1 MRSTIKLT
9 TLFFCLPSLGYAKN
23 FSVDLSA
30 AIGES
35 DNALKTSGNE
45 ISEQQNRYAAS
56 IEGDWLTEWLSA
68 NVQYA
73 ATKDTFSD
81 NSQQDES
88 YLQGDSAVKL
98 GNATSILNLDLRHSR
113 RTLLQ
118 DIAAA
123 PTTANQEEREIVS
136 AVPSAR
142 FQMSGSDELIL
153 SADFSRTRYLES
165 EARDADRNTYGVNYN
180 HDFSAVDTVNLR
192 VKKTESEFLF
202 FPSANYN
209 LTSVAAVY
217 QVNLRKLS
225 YSIGAGRD
233 KSEPEIGEVQST
245 PHYEASLN
253 YKSGAN
259 SFRVYLDQSMT
270 DSSIG
275 QGLDFAIS
283 DVPVVDAA
291 ITDIGIIKRITG
303 GVDWNTTSVCA
314 RCDLTLGFAD
324 TKDMYV
330 DSDSE
335 STQKSATINF
345 RYTFSPR
352 AQTLIMHGISD
363 QEPVLGQLTESYRQ
377 SITRLSFQYSFLRNI
392 SLEIFTEKEGRSSD
406 SGVQDYTENFTG
418 LALAYHFE

>member
-9 TLFFCLPSLGYAKN
+9 TLFFFLPSLGYAKN

-30 AIGES
+30 AVGES

-45 ISEQQNRYAAS
+45 ISEQQNRYAAA
-56 IEGDWLTEWLSA
+56 IEGEWLTEWLNA

-73 ATKDTFSD
+73 ATRETFSD

-136 AVPSAR
+136 AMPSAR
-142 FQMSGSDELIL
+142 FQMSGSDELIF

-165 EARDADRNTYGVNYN
+165 EIRDADRNTYGLDYS

-202 FPSANYN
+202 FPSANYK
-209 LTSVAAVY
+209 LISTAAVY
-217 QVNLRKLS
+217 QVNLRQLS

-233 KSEPEIGEVQST
+233 STQPEIGEDHSV
-245 PHYEASLN
+245 PHYEASVN

-259 SFRVYLDQSMT
+259 NFRVYLDQSIT
-270 DSSIG
+270 DSSLG
-275 QGLDFAIS
+275 QGLDFVIA
-283 DVPVVDAA
+283 DVPIVDAA
-291 ITDIGIIKRITG
+291 ITDVGIIKRITG
-303 GVDWNTTSVCA
+303 GVDWNTSNLCA
-314 RCDLTLGFAD
+314 RCDLALGFAN
-324 TKDMYV
+324 TKDVYF

-335 STQKSATINF
+335 STQKTATINF
-345 RYTFSPR
+345 RYTFSPQ
-352 AQTLIMHGISD
+352 AQTLIMHSVSD
-363 QEPVLGQLTESYRQ
+363 QEPVLGQLTEQYRQ

-392 SLEIFTEKEGRSSD
+392 SLEIFTEKEDRSSD
-406 SGVQDYTENFTG
+406 SEVQDYTENFTG